1 MDLNG
6 LNWCFFPIQS
16 LYPILNGKFCGIFHS
31 QCASVRFVGSVRRG
45 VRCGE
50 DVGGFGNVGNCD

>member
-31 QCASVRFVGSVRRG
+31 QCASVRFVGSV
-45 VRCGE
+45 
-50 DVGGFGNVGNCD
+50 

>member
-16 LYPILNGKFCGIFHS
+16 LYPIHNGKFCGI
-31 QCASVRFVGSVRRG
+31 CYL
-45 VRCGE
+45 RCSL
-50 DVGGFGNVGNCD
+50 FLTKTYKIFN